1 MHASLEES
9 LDLQNRRCAKRFI
22 LDLPLTTAGRK
33 GRTLNISATGVR
45 FVAPGLK
52 EQEELSMTLELG
64 GETIVLNGETVW
76 SQTVGNSRVVGAS
89 FKPSKDLYKLCRY
102 LYPVA

>member
-1 MHASLEES
+1 MSHSLEES
-9 LDLQNRRCAKRFI
+9 LDLENRRTAKRFT
-22 LDLPLTTAGRK
+22 LDLPLATAGRQ

-52 EQEELSMTLELG
+52 EQKELSMTLDLD

-76 SQTVGNSRVVGAS
+76 SQPVGNSRVVGAT
-89 FKPSKDLYKLCRY
+89 FTPSRDLYKLCRY